1 MFSIPPLYPL
11 LLSLAVLIV
20 CIVTDLKCRQISPLV
35 CLAFL
40 LLSLFDSGRNYLASC
55 GGAFL
60 GFLPLF
66 IAALFGSGGGGDAL
80 LAGVLGFILPF
91 RFAAYLLLTASFSYM
106 LVLALAAWKTGNR
119 KIQLPYAPFL
129 GFGWLLVLMTALF
142 LDGGT
147 AL

>member
-40 LLSLFDSGRNYLASC
+40 LLSLFDSRRNYLASC

-80 LAGVLGFILPF
+80 LASVLGFILPF

-106 LVLALAAWKTGNR
+106 LVLALAAWKAGNR

-129 GFGWLLVLMTALF
+129 GFGWLLVLITALF